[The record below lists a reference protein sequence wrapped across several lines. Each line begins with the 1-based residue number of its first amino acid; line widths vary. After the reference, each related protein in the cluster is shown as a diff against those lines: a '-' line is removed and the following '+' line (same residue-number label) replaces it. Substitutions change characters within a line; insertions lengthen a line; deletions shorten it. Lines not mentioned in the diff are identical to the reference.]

1 MEFSSTW
8 APGILEPPIL
18 KPLPLPASRV
28 SAAGS
33 TGWVPFSS
41 QETEAK
47 LQSLAVL
54 PGTTLIQP
62 LRYATVLRMVVLP
75 MEPVATLRSEE
86 HTSELQSRFDLVC
99 R

>member
-1 MEFSSTW
+1 M
-8 APGILEPPIL
+8 LEPPIL
-18 KPLPLPASRV
+18 KPLPVPASRV

-33 TGWVPFSS
+33 TVRVPFSS

-62 LRYATVLRMVVLP
+62 LR
-75 MEPVATLRSEE
+75 
-86 HTSELQSRFDLVC
+86 
-99 R
+99 